1 MWVYVFNMDVN
12 FFLLFADIDEEA
24 KDSRVEVKTFD
35 KSKLKHVD
43 TKEENTLPGAGGET
57 SNFSVSYLN

>member
-1 MWVYVFNMDVN
+1 MDV
-12 FFLLFADIDEEA
+12 FLLFADIDEEA

-43 TKEENTLPGAGGET
+43 TKEENTLPGPGGET
-57 SNFSVSYLN
+57 WNFSVS

>member
-1 MWVYVFNMDVN
+1 MFS
-12 FFLLFADIDEEA
+12 LLFADIDEEA

-35 KSKLKHVD
+35 KSKLKHVN